1 MTGLTPPS
9 RLVRRAD
16 FIACSKGRRY
26 PTAAFVLQERR
37 RGDDNG
43 PRFGFTVTK
52 KTGGAVERNRMRR
65 RLREVVRLGAQEAAR
80 PGSDY
85 VLVLNRAALDRPF
98 DSLVADLTDALRRAA
113 AAKGGPKGDTRRE
126 PRGQPNG
133 EPNSGSGRN
142 SDSPS
147 DGTPPAR

>member
-16 FIACSKGRRY
+16 FIACSKGRRF

-37 RGDDNG
+37 RGDDKG

-65 RLREVVRLGAQEAAR
+65 RLKEVVRLGARDAAQ

-85 VLVLNRAALDRPF
+85 VLVLGRAALDRPF
-98 DSLVADLTDALRRAA
+98 ESLVADLTDALRRAA
-113 AAKGGPKGDTRRE
+113 AAKGGPKAKAERT
-126 PRGQPNG
+126 PNR
-133 EPNSGSGRN
+133 S

-147 DGTPPAR
+147 GGTPPAR

>member
-1 MTGLTPPS
+1 MTGFTPPS

-16 FIACSKGRRY
+16 FIACSKGRRVA
-26 PTAAFVLQERR
+26 TAAFVLQERQ
-37 RGDDNG
+37 RGDAAA

-65 RLREVVRLGAQEAAR
+65 RLREVVRLGTREAAR

-98 DSLVADLTDALRRAA
+98 DTLLTDLAEALRRAA
-113 AAKGGPKGDTRRE
+113 APKGR
-126 PRGQPNG
+126 
-133 EPNSGSGRN
+133 
-142 SDSPS
+142 
-147 DGTPPAR
+147 